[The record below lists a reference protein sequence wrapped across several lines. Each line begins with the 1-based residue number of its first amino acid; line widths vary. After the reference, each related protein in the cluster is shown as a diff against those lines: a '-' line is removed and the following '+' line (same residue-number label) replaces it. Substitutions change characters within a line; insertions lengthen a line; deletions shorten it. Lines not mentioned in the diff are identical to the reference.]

1 MIPLINA
8 MAQAGWRRGDPFA
21 VGSAVLGACLG
32 GNGTLIGSS
41 ADLTVAGI
49 AQREGLCSASAN
61 IRRYA
66 LPLTA
71 IGIILCQSYLALR
84 YF

>member
-1 MIPLINA
+1 MFGFEELLCQSDFVSLRQYSVRRRDDPA
-8 MAQAGWRRGDPFA
+8 DQGDGAGRVA
-21 VGSAVLGACLG
+21 LSLGACLG

-61 IRRYA
+61 IRSTR
-66 LPLTA
+66 
-71 IGIILCQSYLALR
+71 SR
-84 YF
+84 